1 MKYILD
7 IILIEEVVYPVLI
20 IFAGIT
26 IYMILVNSL
35 KKILK
40 LKINIIAER
49 KRKTLYSLI
58 KNILKYLIFIVCSLS
73 ILEVY
78 GISTKGIIASIGIVG
93 VVIGL
98 ALQDTLKDVLS
109 GSTIIFENHYA
120 IGDTIKI
127 GDFTGKVISLGL
139 KTTKIQAITG
149 EIKIIA
155 NRNITEVVNYSLDNS
170 AAILDIKI
178 PYSEDIIVVEKIFS
192 GLYDKIKKD
201 IPNLLSIELLGIDEI
216 DNSVITYKL
225 LIKTISMEQFSIKR
239 EILKLIKIEF
249 DKKGIN
255 VSYNQVVIRNA

>member
-1 MKYILD
+1 MQYILD
-7 IILIEEVVYPVLI
+7 IILIKEVVYPILI
-20 IFAGIT
+20 IIIGMSVYA
-26 IYMILVNSL
+26 ILVNSL

-40 LKINIIAER
+40 LKINIMAER
-49 KRKTLYSLI
+49 KSKTIYSLV
-58 KNILKYLIFIVCSLS
+58 KNILKYLLFIVCSLS

-78 GISTKGIIASIGIVG
+78 GISTKGIIASIGVVG

-109 GSTIIFENHYA
+109 GSTIIFENQYA

-139 KTTKIQAITG
+139 KTTKIQSITG

-155 NRNITEVVNYSLDNS
+155 NRNITEVINYSLDNS
-170 AAILDIKI
+170 ATIIDIRVPYNEDVLKI
-178 PYSEDIIVVEKIFS
+178 EKIFN
-192 GLYDKIKKD
+192 GLFDKVKND
-201 IPNLLSIELLGIDEI
+201 MPNLLSIELLGIDEI

-225 LIKTISMEQFSIKR
+225 LVKTISMEQYSIKR
-239 EILKLIKIEF
+239 ELLKHIKIEF